1 MVSCIDKKDVDKIY
15 STYQFPKA
23 DEYKAYSVYGGE
35 NIFSTRYHKLY
46 KNLHYINNLLEIEAF
61 TH

>member
-23 DEYKAYSVYGGE
+23 DEYKAYNVYGGE
-35 NIFSTRYHKLY
+35 NIFSTRYFVKFFHRVILTC
-46 KNLHYINNLLEIEAF
+46 F
-61 TH
+61 